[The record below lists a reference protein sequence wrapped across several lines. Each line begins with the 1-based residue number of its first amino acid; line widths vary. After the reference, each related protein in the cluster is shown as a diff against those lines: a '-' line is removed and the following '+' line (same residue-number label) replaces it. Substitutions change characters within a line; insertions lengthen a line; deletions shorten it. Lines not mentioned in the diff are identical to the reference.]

1 MFDLNGFSARLR
13 KIGLGPE
20 IVSRETIE
28 ALAVYDAQL
37 TKWNKAIN
45 LVSKSTVKD
54 AETRHFLDSVQ
65 LLPLIPAGTETLYD
79 LGSGGGFPGL
89 VLAILLKDRGID
101 VHLIEADQRKCTFLR
116 EVARLTDTPVMV
128 HAERI
133 EGIDLP
139 PADVITARAFAPLD
153 QLCAYAHRLWK
164 KQTVGLFLKGESV
177 EQELT
182 AAQNQWTLNASLAPS
197 QTASSGQIL
206 TLTDLAPLPA
216 S

>member
-1 MFDLNGFSARLR
+1 MLDVEGFSARL
-13 KIGLGPE
+13 KDWGIGPE
-20 IVSRETIE
+20 IVSRETID
-28 ALAVYDAQL
+28 ALAIYDAQL

-45 LVSKSTVKD
+45 LVSKSTVKQ

-65 LLPLIPAGTETLYD
+65 LLPLIPTDTKTLYD

-89 VLAILLKDRGID
+89 VLAILLKDRKVD
-101 VHLIEADQRKCTFLR
+101 VHLIESDQRKCTFLR
-116 EVARLTDTPVMV
+116 EVARLTDTPVTV

-133 EGIDLP
+133 EAVDLP

-164 KQTVGLFLKGESV
+164 KQTVGLFLKGETV

-182 AAQNQWTLNASLAPS
+182 AAQNQWTLTASLAPS
-197 QTASSGQIL
+197 QTASSGHIL
-206 TLTDLAPLPA
+206 TLTDLAPLVV